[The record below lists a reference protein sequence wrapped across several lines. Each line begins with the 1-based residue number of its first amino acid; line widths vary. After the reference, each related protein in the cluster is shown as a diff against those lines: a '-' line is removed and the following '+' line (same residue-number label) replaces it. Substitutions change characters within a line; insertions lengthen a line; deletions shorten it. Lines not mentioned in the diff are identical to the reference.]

1 MTESNTRPQ
10 SFERWITLSWTMQL
24 FFSNIYPL
32 DSGAI
37 QRLKDQM
44 TLLVRYWGIL
54 NGQERS
60 VHIRTYA
67 RAYIY
72 RLKLE
77 KKILLSEKRIFLII
91 KSGWLK
97 IFSHFID
104 VFVLAFPLS
113 FYYSVILIA
122 SLGFFRKNCT
132 LSTTLARSEKKQLT
146 TAFSCLFISLK
157 ISCGKR
163 WKWHFPI

>member
-32 DSGAI
+32 YNGAI

-44 TLLVRYWGIL
+44 TFLVRYWGIL

-67 RAYIY
+67 RAYMY
-72 RLKLE
+72 RLKRE
-77 KKILLSEKRIFLII
+77 KKILLSEKSIFLVI

-97 IFSHFID
+97 NFSHFIV
-104 VFVLAFPLS
+104 VFVLAFPLF

-122 SLGFFRKNCT
+122 SLDFFFRKNCT
-132 LSTTLARSEKKQLT
+132 LSTTLARSEKNN
-146 TAFSCLFISLK
+146 
-157 ISCGKR
+157 
-163 WKWHFPI
+163 